1 MSKAEQPDKLT
12 QVLDAVEHPER
23 YSDEQLQE
31 LLRDEVCAD
40 YYRLM
45 CDASNAYDE
54 TPEIDEAEVHAAWQR
69 IAGQKPEKM
78 TTFRKMVATLLAILA
93 LSGISYAAIQMIQN
107 HQEEPV
113 ATSVSDD
120 VKAIGQETEKQEAI
134 ADTIRTF
141 QDAELQEILTE
152 VTDHYKLRTE
162 YRHDEA
168 RHIRFYVKWNKT
180 EDVLP
185 IIERLNMSE
194 KVKIE
199 LADDLLIV
207 E

>member
-12 QVLDAVEHPER
+12 QVLDAVEYPER
-23 YSDEQLQE
+23 YTDEQLQE
-31 LLRDEVCAD
+31 LFSDEACAD
-40 YYRLM
+40 CYRLM
-45 CDASNAYDE
+45 CDVSSAYDE
-54 TPEIDEAEVHAAWQR
+54 VPKIDEAEIHAAWQE

-78 TTFRKMVATLLAILA
+78 MTFRKIAAILLAILA
-93 LSGISYAAIQMIQN
+93 LSGISYAAIRMIQDR
-107 HQEEPV
+107 QETPS
-113 ATSVSDD
+113 TMSVSDD
-120 VKAIGQETEKQEAI
+120 VKTIDPSTEKLEAI

-168 RHIRFYVKWNKT
+168 RHIRFYVKWNKA